1 MGSSN
6 MQDGRC
12 QSSHCPCLQ
21 LVWRCS
27 ALRGCGSLAYD
38 TLCARSQD
46 LKSGA
51 QAQRLYTAV
60 LVANGHHWDP
70 AWPELPG
77 SFSGGVL
84 HSHEY
89 RSPAAM
95 VGKRVCVIGAGNSGA
110 RSPCPSLHSRAAM
123 RAVWFLSQALQP
135 SWR

>member
-1 MGSSN
+1 M
-6 MQDGRC
+6 
-12 QSSHCPCLQ
+12 
-21 LVWRCS
+21 
-27 ALRGCGSLAYD
+27 RGCGPCVRQP
-38 TLCARSQD
+38 LCAHSQD

-77 SFSGGVL
+77 SFSGAVL

-110 RSPCPSLHSRAAM
+110 LLFSSSLHSWAAY
-123 RAVWFLSQALQP
+123 ACSAPVCSVYWALQP
-135 SWR
+135 KGSRGRWSMRGPI